1 MTSAMGSE
9 YSAERRIEG
18 IRPLSAV
25 TKNEATSATDV
36 TLERQWE
43 KALEQA
49 ADELRAATGTR
60 RSFKDLIKK

>member
-1 MTSAMGSE
+1 MPSAMGSE

-18 IRPLSAV
+18 IKRLSAV
-25 TKNEATSATDV
+25 SKNEATEATDI

-49 ADELRAATGTR
+49 ADELRHSTGTR

>member
-1 MTSAMGSE
+1 MTAAMGSE

-25 TKNEATSATDV
+25 TKNEATEATDV

-43 KALEQA
+43 KAMETA
-49 ADELRAATGTR
+49 ADAQRHATGTK